1 MRYRLPALFAAT
13 RSFFGSKIMPGRIEN
28 LADGTIIVHPNE
40 GNHSGT
46 LILMHGLGDS
56 ADGWIDTAQDLS
68 LKMPYIK
75 FILPTAEQMPV
86 TLNGGHRMNAWYDIV
101 GLDDRAGESCEG
113 IDNSVDRV
121 RGLLAHEASLGI
133 PYSRMCLA
141 GFSQGGAM
149 ALFTGLQ
156 GPIDERLAG
165 VLILSGYCPGY
176 SKFRLTPGL
185 EDLPV
190 LHCHGTADPVVR
202 YDWAV
207 KTQAHV
213 QSQGH
218 TRYELK
224 EYVGMQHTA
233 TQSEL
238 AYATAFLLS
247 LLPEDKSL
255 CLAPPPPKDPH
266 TMSVKELKLAI
277 VQAGIGSKALG
288 FSEKQEFVSLLV
300 RHRAGESV

>member
-1 MRYRLPALFAAT
+1 M
-13 RSFFGSKIMPGRIEN
+13 RIEN
-28 LADGTIIVHPNE
+28 THDTVTIHPND
-40 GNHSGT
+40 GNHSAT
-46 LILMHGLGDS
+46 IVLMHGLGDS
-56 ADGWIDTAQDLS
+56 ADGWVDSAQDLA
-68 LKMPYIK
+68 LKLPYCK
-75 FILPTAEQMPV
+75 FILPTAGQLPV

-113 IDNSVDRV
+113 IDASVERV
-121 RGLLAHEASLGI
+121 RGILAAEAALGI
-133 PYSRMCLA
+133 PYNRMLLA
-141 GFSQGGAM
+141 GFSQGGAL

-156 GPIDERLAG
+156 GPIEQRLAG

-202 YDWAV
+202 HEWAV
-207 KTQAHV
+207 KTKEHV
-213 QSQGH
+213 MGQGH

-224 EYVGMQHTA
+224 DYIGMQHTA
-233 TQSEL
+233 SQSEL

-255 CLAPPPPKDPH
+255 CLAPPPPKDPL
-266 TMSVKELKLAI
+266 TMSVKELKQAI

-288 FSEKQEFVSLLV
+288 FTEKHEFVDLLIK
-300 RHRAGESV
+300 HRAGEL